1 MADRSPRMIS
11 LGFGKWARGD
21 RIYALEPLEGAER
34 GHGRRTRV
42 WVDGVPDSIV
52 ASLSAASTG
61 DSSGV
66 TPMPCPSPYESI
78 RYTTMAQLL
87 SRVLVVDDDEGIRR
101 FAARAL
107 GHAGY
112 QAVTASDG
120 SEAIRLVEAE
130 PRFDLFVID
139 VMMPGMRGDELA
151 RRLHDRDPEIKVLYF
166 TGYADQFFAL
176 RPMLR
181 ENETVL
187 VKPVT
192 LNEFLEAVSHRI
204 QRGA

>member
-1 MADRSPRMIS
+1 MK
-11 LGFGKWARGD
+11 GFGTSQPGR
-21 RIYALEPLEGAER
+21 LS
-34 GHGRRTRV
+34 HG
-42 WVDGVPDSIV
+42 G
-52 ASLSAASTG
+52 
-61 DSSGV
+61 
-66 TPMPCPSPYESI
+66 YE
-78 RYTTMAQLL
+78 
-87 SRVLVVDDDEGIRR
+87 V
-101 FAARAL
+101 
-107 GHAGY
+107 
-112 QAVTASDG
+112 VTACDG
-120 SEAIRLVEAE
+120 SEAIRLVEAQ

-192 LNEFLEAVSHRI
+192 MKEFLEAVSHRI
-204 QRGA
+204 QRKA